1 MGMTAIFA
9 RKRLVARQHERQIM
23 PVKKSSCFYKALL
36 LAGIIS
42 GLAPLWPAVLG
53 KGLFAGTAAFAAI
66 KSDTVSAQSFSG
78 AYLAGSYAANQG
90 SPYAGAYFRLAL
102 SFRPHD
108 KIAQRELLLS
118 LIEDG
123 NYTQAVQTA
132 AAMRADSDPA
142 IRPIVQL
149 VLAAAAFKKQHYAE
163 VNATVGAT
171 KGDNESLLWVFFT
184 SWADYGSGRKAKALR
199 NLQRAH
205 FSEWYS
211 FLSCYNTALM
221 QDLSRNTAGAAAAYE
236 KALKYKQLAE
246 MAPEA
251 YEHLLT
257 AYISFIQRSSGKQ
270 AAIKRL
276 DRAQAGPGA
285 PAPIVQTLRRRL
297 EQGEIIPPIVN
308 NPAQGAAEFAYDT
321 GSTFLRAGEDLYAD
335 IYLQT
340 ALFLYPENEAALFR
354 LGILAA
360 KSGRREKAQAAFARI
375 APNSPYFDDAELLLA
390 LGLNRKLADRAK
402 TDKKD
407 TQAAAELE
415 KMIARSPD
423 KAPLQNV
430 LANIYL
436 QNGNYSAAINLLNT
450 MISRLTRPEGKDWS
464 LYFQRGIAYE
474 RSKNWPQAE
483 ENFREALR
491 LSPQN
496 ADVLNYYG
504 YSLTDRSIRLEE
516 GLDMVRKA
524 ADLRPQDGA
533 VIDSLG
539 WAYYKLGRYDEAVTT
554 LEKAVRLEPGESSIN
569 DHLGDA
575 YWKIGRKLD
584 AVFQWNHALAF
595 NPEPEEEAA
604 IKTKLQFGL
613 PPAATAKTAENIAG
627 KSDNSANPGR

>member
-1 MGMTAIFA
+1 M
-9 RKRLVARQHERQIM
+9 
-23 PVKKSSCFYKALL
+23 
-36 LAGIIS
+36 S
-42 GLAPLWPAVLG
+42 GFAPLWPDMPG
-53 KGLFAGTAAFAAI
+53 KDFFAGAAAFAAV
-66 KSDTVSAQSFSG
+66 KGDTISAQSFSG

-90 SPYAGAYFRLAL
+90 SSYAGAYFRLAL

-108 KIAQRELLLS
+108 KMAQRELLLS
-118 LIEDG
+118 LIDDG

-132 AAMRADSDPA
+132 AAMRADSDPS
-142 IRPIVQL
+142 IRPIIQL
-149 VLAAAAFKKQHYAE
+149 VLAAEAFKKQHYAQ
-163 VNATVGAT
+163 VNAAIGTT

-184 SWADYGSGRKAKALR
+184 SWADYGSGRKVRALH

-211 FLSCYNTALM
+211 FLSYYNTALI
-221 QDLSRNTAGAAAAYE
+221 QDLSRNTAEAAAAYE

-251 YEHLLT
+251 YEHLLI
-257 AYISFIQRSSGKQ
+257 AYIGFIQRSNGKQ
-270 AAIKRL
+270 AAIRRL
-276 DRAQAGPGA
+276 DRAQAGLSA
-285 PAPIVQTLRRRL
+285 PAPIVQTLRRQL
-297 EQGEIIPPIVN
+297 EQGRIIPPIVT
-308 NPAQGAAEFAYDT
+308 NPAQGAAEFAYDI

-360 KSGRREKAQAAFARI
+360 KSGRREKAQAFFARI

-390 LGLNRKLADRAK
+390 LGLNRKLADSSKA
-402 TDKKD
+402 DKKD

-436 QNGNYSAAINLLNT
+436 QNGNYSAAINLLNN
-450 MISRLTRPEGKDWS
+450 MISRLAKPEGKDWS

-474 RSKNWPQAE
+474 RSKNWQKAE

-491 LSPQN
+491 LAPQN

-504 YSLTDRSIRLEE
+504 YSLTDRGIRLEE

-524 ADLRPQDGA
+524 ADLRQQDGA

-595 NPEPEEEAA
+595 NPDPGEEAA
-604 IKTKLQFGL
+604 IKAKLQFGL
-613 PPAATAKTAENIAG
+613 PEQTGNAA
-627 KSDNSANPGR
+627 P